1 MRLSTY
7 PGRKDALLNNEYRN
21 GYAHS
26 RRVITILRI
35 GFSLYKSDVKKT
47 QFDLL
52 SGLRRPENRFIIESS
67 G

>member
-1 MRLSTY
+1 MSPY
-7 PGRKDALLNNEYRN
+7 PGRM
-21 GYAHS
+21 
-26 RRVITILRI
+26 RRLIERMNTEMACVLTQSYINITHW
-35 GFSLYKSDVKKT
+35 FSLYESDVKKT